1 MQNVPEDRARKDARS
16 RELVSFSRGA
26 ERPRG
31 PERNEDFG
39 FLPEECHCGFNKSG
53 SSEVKTRKLELLN

>member
-1 MQNVPEDRARKDARS
+1 MPRS

-31 PERNEDFG
+31 SERNEDFG
-39 FLPEECHCGFNKSG
+39 FLPENVIVVLIK
-53 SSEVKTRKLELLN
+53 VVPLK

>member
-1 MQNVPEDRARKDARS
+1 MPRS

-31 PERNEDFG
+31 SERNEDFG
-39 FLPEECHCGFNKSG
+39 FFARECHCGFNKSG
-53 SSEVKTRKLELLN
+53 SSEVKTREFELLN